1 MEPLHPKLREALK
14 KAHTGLADED
24 IDRSEELLAK
34 RMLYDPEKEADR
46 IAELDRERMELI
58 RRTMPRYAEIARLFA
73 AEQAASKPEAPKV
86 TVDIKSPK
94 Q

>member
-1 MEPLHPKLREALK
+1 MEPMHPKLREALK
-14 KAHTGLADED
+14 KAHPGLTDED

-58 RRTMPRYAEIARLFA
+58 RRTMPRYAEIARLVV
-73 AEQAASKPEAPKV
+73 AEQASKPEAPKF

-94 Q
+94 E